1 MQKKE
6 IKGRRPNR
14 TTKSTTNKRYTSSKA
29 TQIKRR
35 VEQEA
40 EKYFEVEISIQHF
53 GTTSKPAKL

>member
-35 VEQEA
+35 HRLIRA
-40 EKYFEVEISIQHF
+40 DRCIRD
-53 GTTSKPAKL
+53 